1 MPVAPNR
8 MTFKARSPSHANSW
22 AVPARLCPLQIYLA
36 GVSPAD
42 FPTFAAAI
50 VLSLAMTLLGS
61 LFPALRAAR
70 LDPVIVMRSE

>member
-1 MPVAPNR
+1 LR
-8 MTFKARSPSHANSW
+8 IY
-22 AVPARLCPLQIYLA
+22 PLAAAGVLLGAGLAYSAGRAMQALLA

-61 LFPALRAAR
+61 LLPALRAAR